1 MKKLSVTEQESLKS
15 KLKDVDHDLLSKLL
29 KISNVQLKT
38 VYDNIHVNVITF
50 EGYPEYGFNT
60 YLSKKQA
67 INRIVNLVI
76 ENDFSENYTE
86 ELFGKT
92 NTLDNLRQK
101 LIKTIKVFLRIQI
114 PGY

>member
-1 MKKLSVTEQESLKS
+1 MMKKLSITEQESLKS

-38 VYDNIHVNVITF
+38 VYENIHINVITF
-50 EGYPEYGFNT
+50 EGYPDYGFNT

-76 ENDFSENYTE
+76 ENENIQIDNNLNYY
-86 ELFGKT
+86 LYI
-92 NTLDNLRQK
+92 NLRNG
-101 LIKTIKVFLRIQI
+101 IIISISVAFII
-114 PGY
+114 